1 MIMLMVPE
9 GRTSIQRNQERMN
22 RIRQL
27 KEEIRLQETHKES
40 DQSHATSMVSGR
52 NSVL

>member
-27 KEEIRLQETHKES
+27 KEEIRLQEE
-40 DQSHATSMVSGR
+40 VS
-52 NSVL
+52 NKCMLNDVSE